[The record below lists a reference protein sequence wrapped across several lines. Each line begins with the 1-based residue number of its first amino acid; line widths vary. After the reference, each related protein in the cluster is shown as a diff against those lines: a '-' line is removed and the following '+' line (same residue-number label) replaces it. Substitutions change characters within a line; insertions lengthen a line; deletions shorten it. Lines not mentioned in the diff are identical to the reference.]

1 MKIAHLRRLWHLD
14 HRRLVHHRKA
24 HPKQELQG
32 VDGTLRTIKLLT
44 IHPKLCASAQS
55 FFIFPQQQK
64 KRNNYPTPALPFAYN
79 PPTIYIDGI

>member
-1 MKIAHLRRLWHLD
+1 MKAKSTTLFLCAYPI
-14 HRRLVHHRKA
+14 
-24 HPKQELQG
+24 
-32 VDGTLRTIKLLT
+32 GTPNNIIPMVYNRQILHENCSPSAALAS
-44 IHPKLCASAQS
+44 HPKLCASAQS